1 MGRRPLSAPVFA
13 QPLGPTPRE
22 RMVLTT
28 ICTGDRLQ
36 GFGAVARRANGGA
49 ESGIHSLLLP
59 RRVSRPSGG
68 PLGLYSAGWPR
79 SGGRHLGVNAR
90 RHLIGGPS
98 QWLAPTA
105 LPPSGP
111 GSWLGPVWAMMSVP
125 VLEFEV

>member
-79 SGGRHLGVNAR
+79 SVRRLLSVWAR
-90 RHLIGGPS
+90 RNLLGAHS
-98 QWLAPTA
+98 RWLPPTA
-105 LPPSGP
+105 LLP
-111 GSWLGPVWAMMSVP
+111 
-125 VLEFEV
+125 